1 MLGYRDQLLEGKARF
16 GVRRFVVQVM
26 GRVYGKGGMEDE
38 EAGPL
43 VLDHPR

>member
-1 MLGYRDQLLEGKARF
+1 
-16 GVRRFVVQVM
+16 VM

-38 EAGPL
+38 EAGRL

>member
-1 MLGYRDQLLEGKARF
+1 MQGYRDRLLEGRARF

-26 GRVYGKGGMEDE
+26 GRVYRKGWMEDE